1 MARELSNE
9 QLQVIR
15 DNPGMSDRQLAERL
29 GCSRQQVAR
38 ARLAHAP
45 SSGRTKPAS
54 SGTKGPWLAGLLSGG
69 SGAELP
75 DHPGRGSTLEWLLAS
90 VIISLGAL
98 LRTAH
103 YFQIKANDPY
113 FSLPTVDPR
122 VYHEWAIRLSGG
134 DWIGTDVFEMS
145 PGYPYFLGVL
155 YWMFGSGFEVSHI
168 ANAAL
173 GSLAV
178 LFIWLLGRIVFGWR
192 EALVAAA
199 FAALYPMFIYTGG
212 DLLSENLQ
220 ITLNA
225 IMLVCLCA
233 GIKRPRWWLFL
244 LAGVMLGLSALCRP
258 NVLLFAPV
266 AVLCIAATRLDGVSW
281 PRIALR
287 SATVAIGAILM
298 VAPVTIR
305 NWHVA
310 GDPVLITAH
319 GGMNFYIGNNPDA
332 AGRFRIPSWIP
343 ETRFDNPRRQSDFA
357 KEHAESKVGRTLKP
371 SEVSSYWSG
380 MAWEWIRANPGKAI
394 SLAGRKFYLMLSSNE
409 VGDQRQMHLD
419 AAYSWVLRIP
429 APTFIVVVPLGILGL
444 ALTLQR
450 WRRFLTV
457 DAFLISQVAALVIIY
472 TSARYRLPMMPA
484 VMTLAGFAAVWLV
497 DAARARRWVPF
508 GVAAWALALVLFFT
522 VRPTE
527 ATVFSSNYFNLAN
540 KFRDMGKDEQA
551 IELYRKAIS
560 MNKRHLASHNNLALL
575 LAKKQETLEESIASW
590 EEVRKLAEEMKDPP
604 RIERATRNIEALRQQ
619 IATGIAPS
627 AAPVPAAEAESDQPS
642 QASSAQQ
649 PSPPQQP
656 QSPSAQQPPPAAP
669 PPQPAP
675 AATPPAPE
683 PAPQPPAP
691 PAAPGAPAAPAQPG
705 A

>member
-1 MARELSNE
+1 MARELSQG

-15 DNPGMSDRQLAERL
+15 DNPGMSDRQLAEKL

-38 ARLAHAP
+38 ARIAAAP
-45 SSGRTKPAS
+45 STGRTKPAG
-54 SGTKGPWLAGLLSGG
+54 SGKSGLSLPGILSGG
-69 SGAELP
+69 TAGDSA
-75 DHPGRGSTLEWLLAS
+75 DHPGRGSTLEWALAS
-90 VIISLGAL
+90 AIISLGAL

-122 VYHEWAIRLSGG
+122 VYHEWAIRLSKG
-134 DWIGTDVFEMS
+134 DWIGTEVFEMS

-168 ANAAL
+168 ANAVL
-173 GSLAV
+173 GSMAV

-192 EALVAAA
+192 EALVAAG

-220 ITLNA
+220 VTLNA
-225 IMLVCLCA
+225 IMLACLCA
-233 GIKRPRWWLFL
+233 GIRSPRWWLFL

-258 NVLLFAPV
+258 NVLLFAPI
-266 AVLCIAATRLDGVSW
+266 AVLCIAATRLDGAPWS
-281 PRIALR
+281 RIVMR
-287 SATVAIGAILM
+287 SAAVAIGAILM
-298 VAPVTIR
+298 VAPATIR

-310 GDPVLITAH
+310 GDPVMITAH

-343 ETRFDNPRRQSDFA
+343 DTRFDNPRRQSDFA
-357 KEHAESKVGRTLKP
+357 KEHAESKLGRELKP
-371 SEVSSYWSG
+371 SEVSSYWSS
-380 MAWEWIRANPGKAI
+380 MAWQWIRENPGKAI
-394 SLAGRKFYLMLSSNE
+394 SLAGRKFYMLFSSNE

-429 APTFIVVVPLGILGL
+429 APTFIVVVPLAVLGF
-444 ALTLQR
+444 ALSLPR
-450 WRRFLTV
+450 WRRFLTI
-457 DAFLISQVAALVIIY
+457 DLFLVSQVAALVIIY

-484 VMTLAGFAAVWLV
+484 AMALAGFSAVWLV

-508 GVAAWALALVLFFT
+508 GAAAWALALAAFFT
-522 VRPTE
+522 VRPSE
-527 ATVFSSNYFNLAN
+527 VTVFSSNYFNLAN

-551 IELYRKAIS
+551 IELYRKAIT

-575 LAKKQETLEESIASW
+575 LAKRRETLEESIASW

-604 RIERATRNIEALRQQ
+604 RIERAQRNIDALRQQ
-619 IATGIAPS
+619 IATGVMTP
-627 AAPVPAAEAESDQPS
+627 PVAIPASEAEADQPS
-642 QASSAQQ
+642 QASGAPQGSQTQ
-649 PSPPQQP
+649 TRPPSPPPPPTSAPQAAPQP
-656 QSPSAQQPPPAAP
+656 PSAPPPAAP
-669 PPQPAP
+669 PQ
-675 AATPPAPE
+675 
-683 PAPQPPAP
+683 
-691 PAAPGAPAAPAQPG
+691 PAAPPAQPG
-705 A
+705 T

>member
-1 MARELSNE
+1 MARELSPE

-15 DNPGMSDRQLAERL
+15 DNPKLSDRQLAERL

-38 ARLAHAP
+38 ARLASAP
-45 SSGRTKPAS
+45 SG
-54 SGTKGPWLAGLLSGG
+54 SGTRPSRPGTGALSLGGILSGG
-69 SGAELP
+69 SSAETP
-75 DHPGRGSTLEWLLAS
+75 DHPGRGTTLEWALAS
-90 VIISLGAL
+90 AVIALGAL

-113 FSLPTVDPR
+113 FALPTVDPR

-145 PGYPYFLGVL
+145 PGYPYFLGVM
-155 YWMFGSGFEVSHI
+155 YWLFGSGFEVSHI
-168 ANAAL
+168 ANAVL
-173 GSLAV
+173 GSLTV

-220 ITLNA
+220 VLLNA
-225 IMLVCLCA
+225 VMLACLCA
-233 GIKRPRWWLFL
+233 GIRRPRWWLFL
-244 LAGVMLGLSALCRP
+244 IAGAMLGLSALCRP

-266 AVLCIAATRLDGVSW
+266 AVLCIAATRLEGVSW

-287 SATVAIGAILM
+287 ASTLAIGAILM
-298 VAPVTIR
+298 VAPATIR
-305 NWHVA
+305 NWSVA

-319 GGMNFYIGNNPDA
+319 GGMNFYIGNNPEA
-332 AGRFRIPSWIP
+332 IGRFKIPTWIP
-343 ETRFDNPRRQSDFA
+343 DTRFDNPRRQSDFA

-380 MAWEWIRANPGKAI
+380 MAWEWIRANPGKAL
-394 SLAGRKFYLMLSSNE
+394 SLAGRKFYLLLSSNE

-444 ALTLQR
+444 GLTIPR
-450 WRRFLTV
+450 WRRFLAI
-457 DAFLISQVAALVIIY
+457 DAFLVSQVAALVIIY

-484 VMTLAGFAAVWLV
+484 VMTLAGFAAVWMA

-508 GVAAWALALVLFFT
+508 GAAAWAFALVLFFT
-522 VRPTE
+522 VRPSE
-527 ATVFSSNYFNLAN
+527 PIVFSSNYFNLAN

-575 LAKKQETLEESIASW
+575 LAKRQETLGDAVTSW
-590 EEVRKLAEEMKDPP
+590 EEVRKLAEDMKDPA

-619 IATGIAPS
+619 MATGIAPAQ
-627 AAPVPAAEAESDQPS
+627 AATPSGEAESDQPS
-642 QASSAQQ
+642 QAPAAQPAARPDQAPAPAPAPASA
-649 PSPPQQP
+649 PSPPP
-656 QSPSAQQPPPAAP
+656 
-669 PPQPAP
+669 
-675 AATPPAPE
+675 ATPS
-683 PAPQPPAP
+683 
-691 PAAPGAPAAPAQPG
+691 
-705 A
+705 

>member
-15 DNPGMSDRQLAERL
+15 DNPGMSDRQLADKI

-38 ARLAHAP
+38 ARIASAP
-45 SSGRTKPAS
+45 SSGRTKPAG
-54 SGTKGPWLAGLLSGG
+54 SGKAGISLAGILSGG
-69 SGAELP
+69 SASEDA
-75 DHPGRGSTLEWLLAS
+75 DHPGRGSALEWALAS
-90 VIISLGAL
+90 AIISLGAL

-122 VYHEWAIRLSGG
+122 VYHEWAIRLSKG

-168 ANAAL
+168 ANAVL

-178 LFIWLLGRIVFGWR
+178 LFIWLLGRIMFGWR
-192 EALVAAA
+192 QALVAAG

-220 ITLNA
+220 VTINA

-233 GIKRPRWWLFL
+233 GIRSPRWWLFL

-258 NVLLFAPV
+258 NVLLFAPL
-266 AVLCIAATRLDGVSW
+266 AVLCIAATRLDGVPWS
-281 PRIALR
+281 RIAMR
-287 SATVAIGAILM
+287 SAAVAIGAILM
-298 VAPVTIR
+298 VAPATIR

-310 GDPVLITAH
+310 GDPVMITAH
-319 GGMNFYIGNNPDA
+319 GGMNFYIGNNAEA

-343 ETRFDNPRRQSDFA
+343 DTRFDNPRRQSDFA
-357 KEHAESKVGRTLKP
+357 KEHAESKLGRELKP
-371 SEVSSYWSG
+371 SEVSSYWSS
-380 MAWEWIRANPGKAI
+380 MAWEWIRENPGKAI
-394 SLAGRKFYLMLSSNE
+394 SLAGRKFYMLFSANE
-409 VGDQRQMHLD
+409 VGDQRQLHLD

-429 APTFIVVVPLGILGL
+429 APTFIVVVPLAVLGL
-444 ALTLQR
+444 ALSLPR
-450 WRRFLTV
+450 WRRFLTI
-457 DAFLISQVAALVIIY
+457 DLFLVSQVAALVIIY

-484 VMTLAGFAAVWLV
+484 AMALAGFSAVWLV

-508 GVAAWALALVLFFT
+508 GAAAWALALAALFT
-522 VRPTE
+522 VRPSE
-527 ATVFSSNYFNLAN
+527 VTVFSSNYFNLAN

-560 MNKRHLASHNNLALL
+560 MNRRHLASHNNLALL
-575 LAKKQETLEESIASW
+575 LAKRRETLEESIGSW
-590 EEVRKLAEEMKDPP
+590 DEVRKLAEGMNDAA
-604 RIERATRNIEALRQQ
+604 RVERAQRNIDALQQQ
-619 IATGIAPS
+619 IASGAAP
-627 AAPVPAAEAESDQPS
+627 APAPVPANEAESDEPA
-642 QASSAQQ
+642 QA
-649 PSPPQQP
+649 
-656 QSPSAQQPPPAAP
+656 PPATGP
-669 PPQPAP
+669 RGQ
-675 AATPPAPE
+675 
-683 PAPQPPAP
+683 
-691 PAAPGAPAAPAQPG
+691 PAAPGAATPAQPTPAPPPPPAPG
-705 A
+705 T

>member
-1 MARELSNE
+1 MGGVL
-9 QLQVIR
+9 
-15 DNPGMSDRQLAERL
+15 
-29 GCSRQQVAR
+29 
-38 ARLAHAP
+38 
-45 SSGRTKPAS
+45 K
-54 SGTKGPWLAGLLSGG
+54 GG
-69 SGAELP
+69 SAGDAP
-75 DHPGRGSTLEWLLAS
+75 DHPGRGTTLEWALAS
-90 VIISLGAL
+90 AIISLGAL
-98 LRTAH
+98 LRTLH
-103 YFQIKANDPY
+103 YFQIKVNDPY
-113 FSLPTVDPR
+113 FALPTVDPR
-122 VYHEWAIRLSGG
+122 VYHEWAIRLSNG

-168 ANAAL
+168 ANAVL

-199 FAALYPMFIYTGG
+199 FAALYPMLIYTGG

-233 GIKRPRWWLFL
+233 GIKRPSWWLFL

-258 NVLLFAPV
+258 NVLLFAPI
-266 AVLCIAATRLDGVSW
+266 AVLCIAATRLDGVTW
-281 PRIALR
+281 TRIGIR

-298 VAPVTIR
+298 VAPATIR

-332 AGRFRIPSWIP
+332 AGRFRVPTWIP
-343 ETRFDNPRRQSDFA
+343 DTRFDNPRRQSDFA
-357 KEHAESKVGRTLKP
+357 KEHAESKVGRELKP

-380 MAWEWIRANPGKAI
+380 MAWEWIRANPGKAL

-444 ALTLQR
+444 GLTLPR
-450 WRRFLTV
+450 WRRFLTI

-484 VMTLAGFAAVWLV
+484 VMTLAGFAAIWLA

-508 GVAAWALALVLFFT
+508 GVAAWAFALVLFFT

-540 KFRDMGKDEQA
+540 KFRDMGKDDQA

-560 MNKRHLASHNNLALL
+560 MNKKHLASHNNLALL
-575 LAKKQETLEESIASW
+575 LAKRQETLEDAVASW
-590 EEVRKLAEEMKDPP
+590 DEVRKLAEEMKDPQ
-604 RIERATRNIEALRQQ
+604 RVERATRNIEALRVQ
-619 IATGIAPS
+619 IATGV
-627 AAPVPAAEAESDQPS
+627 APVVVPVPSAEAESDQPA
-642 QASSAQQ
+642 QAQPAPPRQAQQ
-649 PSPPQQP
+649 QEKP
-656 QSPSAQQPPPAAP
+656 AEPAAP
-669 PPQPAP
+669 PAQPAAP
-675 AATPPAPE
+675 GPVPPSP
-683 PAPQPPAP
+683 P
-691 PAAPGAPAAPAQPG
+691 PAAPGA
-705 A
+705 